1 MELSQDWHKRTNVRL
16 MDILSDIMKEPRPP
30 KVPKPTHG
38 YTIAETKPDG
48 RPNPEV
54 VTAPGVYF
62 PAKKGN
68 VIPLE
73 SRQGGGEVSPGGQP
87 PDWKSLFTPE
97 MEQNFQSWYAERAK
111 NMGLNPN
118 PDDPRHFY
126 DTRGA
131 WLKGH
136 RSTTE
141 HLPDTYKLPGHP
153 SFSDQS
159 IYYRPGMKAGR
170 WEGGKHIPSESRPS
184 LSDFNPKKPKLD
196 LSISNQGLSPYEKY
210 RIAGMPEFNQNKEI
224 SQSHSIPLGGKRGEL
239 NLSTTDEDSDF
250 MAKWNIPISTEAGST
265 IPLVPKQEGGEVNP
279 SLFKETS
286 LVNLGA
292 STQQG
297 IEAGHNT
304 SLLKSTPIHVSPW
317 VSNLESLEPK
327 PLPLTSTSLASYA
340 PQRNANEDTDT
351 ATPPPPP
358 KASSPELTPPPFS
371 ENTRSP
377 VFGSDQLAAYNKKY
391 GIAQAP
397 DLYERLKAAS
407 GAPGMTPL
415 LSRKEGGAVSPDP
428 DEGLTEEE
436 RKRRALLKSTGVSQ
450 EAVDAAARDPMGV
463 SLETPKEKGQTA
475 PVATLATEALS
486 KWKPPN
492 WQSVFVPEAKYREK
506 ALREMVTPKAGE
518 QPPGAAVTKK
528 MGEEKIGDME
538 LAKPEAKPLPT
549 GNLSDINK
557 EVLPS
562 GETRYSI
569 RGAEDQGGITTP
581 KGWVRP
587 TQEGA
592 LETLRPTLERGEKTR
607 REEALASL
615 GPKPTYYDVHPE
627 ERIMDL
633 AREETKP
640 SIDAIDK
647 SLGYYRNIIQGY
659 GTGPM
664 GPKAA
669 MRLREEASKQIPI
682 LEAEK
687 ARLTGTTAG
696 IPEKIFGSEEA
707 AVARAAGG
715 RAAPETQITLAKGA
729 VEEDLKRRGIDRPA
743 SKQEVLD
750 KILQVKKSSM
760 SGFDT
765 QDEAIQSAKELWVGM
780 GSPEG
785 FVPSAKMGTGNKW
798 VPQVIN
804 PNIASV
810 SMEQVKSPEFQNSLK
825 LQAEMWLR
833 GGGEPRFTGFGGS
846 IAMMEFYKIAG
857 QMAKERGMS
866 SQEIIAN
873 QMVLKGQKEATAGLI
888 KLRENSGAFEGMVDR
903 NIKLMTNISKNLD
916 RTQIPI
922 LNDVLRTGQ
931 IKLLSDPN
939 AIKLYDAVQTVV
951 TEYARMMGSMG
962 IGGAVI
968 QNEQRAIAN
977 KFIEAGF
984 TTEALIDVSN
994 FLKAEMKNKLDALDT
1009 SVKGSVGQIPSLP
1022 GEPTNVRPG
1031 GAGRPP
1037 ISGGN
1042 IAGGA
1047 AAPTVM
1053 TEQAARAALTAKG
1066 VTGPEQDNWIN
1077 QYKNAGKVQ

>member
-16 MDILSDIMKEPRPP
+16 VDILSDILKEPRPP

-73 SRQGGGEVSPGGQP
+73 SRQDGGEVGPGWQP
-87 PDWKSLFTPE
+87 PDWKSSFTPE
-97 MEQNFQSWYAERAK
+97 MEKNFQGWYAERAK

-170 WEGGKHIPSESRPS
+170 SEGG
-184 LSDFNPKKPKLD
+184 LSSF
-196 LSISNQGLSPYEKY
+196 
-210 RIAGMPEFNQNKEI
+210 APE
-224 SQSHSIPLGGKRGEL
+224 GKQT
-239 NLSTTDEDSDF
+239 STTGP
-250 MAKWNIPISTEAGST
+250 AEAGST
-265 IPLVPKQEGGEVNP
+265 MPLIPKQEGGEVNP

-286 LVNLGA
+286 YENLGA

-297 IEAGHNT
+297 IEAGRNT

-327 PLPLTSTSLASYA
+327 PLPLTSTLSLASYA
-340 PQRNANEDTDT
+340 PQRIWKPEEEELDT

-358 KASSPELTPPPFS
+358 KASSPELTPPPFK
-371 ENTRSP
+371 ENKGSP

-415 LSRKEGGAVSPDP
+415 LSRDVGGATSPNLE
-428 DEGLTEEE
+428 EGMTEEE
-436 RKRRALLKSTGVSQ
+436 RKRRVALLKTAFPI
-450 EAVDAAARDPMGV
+450 E
-463 SLETPKEKGQTA
+463 SLASSRVPTVIVPKAQKVEQT
-475 PVATLATEALS
+475 PVAGTEPT
-486 KWKPPN
+486 KPVEGGI
-492 WQSVFVPEAKYREK
+492 S
-506 ALREMVTPKAGE
+506 
-518 QPPGAAVTKK
+518 
-528 MGEEKIGDME
+528 
-538 LAKPEAKPLPT
+538 

-569 RGAEDQGGITTP
+569 RSAEGQGGITTP

-587 TQEGA
+587 TQEEA
-592 LETLRPTLERGEKTR
+592 LETLRPTLERGTKTR

-615 GPKPTYYDVHPE
+615 GPEPTYYDVHPE
-627 ERIMDL
+627 ERFMEM
-633 AREETKP
+633 AKGETKS
-640 SIDAIDK
+640 SIDAIQK
-647 SLGYYRNIIQGY
+647 SLDDAKNIAQGY
-659 GTGPM
+659 GLSQN
-664 GPKAA
+664 PKTARAQRDAA
-669 MRLREEASKQIPI
+669 LKNIPI
-682 LEAEK
+682 LTEQL

-696 IPEKIFGSEEA
+696 IPEKIFTSEERVAAAEARGMRKTAPLTQLGLETA
-707 AVARAAGG
+707 AVKQDLINKG
-715 RAAPETQITLAKGA
+715 ITNREPYPGEILAKQA
-729 VEEDLKRRGIDRPA
+729 
-743 SKQEVLD
+743 EVKGEGQKGYPD
-750 KILQVKKSSM
+750 KN
-760 SGFDT
+760 
-765 QDEAIQSAKELWVGM
+765 EAIKEAKDTWQKM
-780 GSPEG
+780 GKPEG
-785 FVPSAKMGTGNKW
+785 FVPSATLGAGNKW
-798 VPQVIN
+798 VPAVIP

-810 SMEQVKSPEFQNSLK
+810 SIGQISTPEMKNALELS
-825 LQAEMWLR
+825 ARMWLR
-833 GGGEPRFTGFGGS
+833 GGEPPRFPGMGGS
-846 IAMMEFYKIAG
+846 IAMMEFYKVAG
-857 QMAKERGMS
+857 RVAKEEGMGDKM
-866 SQEIIAN
+866 ILAN

-888 KLRENSGAFEGMVDR
+888 KLRANAGAFEGMVDR
-903 NIKLMTNISKNLD
+903 NINLMVDISKNLP
-916 RTQIPI
+916 RTSIPV
-922 LNDVLRTGQ
+922 LNDAIRTGQ
-931 IKLLSDPN
+931 IRLLSDPN

-984 TTEALIDVSN
+984 THKALVEVSK
-994 FLKAEMKNKLDALDT
+994 FLKSEMQNKIDALDS
-1009 SVKGSVGQIPSLP
+1009 SVQESVGKIPSLP
-1022 GEPTNVRPG
+1022 GEPKNVRPG
-1031 GAGRPP
+1031 GAAGSRAADF
-1037 ISGGN
+1037 GGN
-1042 IAGGA
+1042 PAGVGA
-1047 AAPTVM
+1047 PVVGGEERSTVGGKNYIKRNG
-1053 TEQAARAALTAKG
+1053 QWF
-1066 VTGPEQDNWIN
+1066 PE
-1077 QYKNAGKVQ
+1077 GE

>member
-16 MDILSDIMKEPRPP
+16 VDILSDILKEPRAP
-30 KVPKPTHG
+30 KAPRPTHG
-38 YTIAETKPDG
+38 YTIAEKA
-48 RPNPEV
+48 PEV

-73 SRQGGGEVSPGGQP
+73 SRQDGGEVGPGGQP

-97 MEQNFQSWYAERAK
+97 MEKNFQGWYAERAK

-118 PDDPRHFY
+118 SDDPRHFY

-159 IYYRPGMKAGR
+159 IYYRPGMKAGSG
-170 WEGGKHIPSESRPS
+170 EKGLSSFAPGGK
-184 LSDFNPKKPKLD
+184 
-196 LSISNQGLSPYEKY
+196 QT
-210 RIAGMPEFNQNKEI
+210 
-224 SQSHSIPLGGKRGEL
+224 
-239 NLSTTDEDSDF
+239 STTT
-250 MAKWNIPISTEAGST
+250 PTEAGST
-265 IPLVPKQEGGEVNP
+265 MPLIPKQDGGEVNP

-286 LVNLGA
+286 YENLGA

-297 IEAGHNT
+297 IEAGRNT

-327 PLPLTSTSLASYA
+327 PLPLTSTPSLASYA
-340 PQRNANEDTDT
+340 PQRNANQEDTDT

-358 KASSPELTPPPFS
+358 PPKASLPELTPPPFK
-371 ENTRSP
+371 ENKSSP
-377 VFGSDQLAAYNKKY
+377 MFGADQLAAYNKKY

-428 DEGLTEEE
+428 LEGLSEEE
-436 RKRRALLKSTGVSQ
+436 RKRRAELLKTAFPIESLASSRLPQESLAVSHEPTVTVPRAQKVEQTPVAGAEPTKPVEGGVS
-450 EAVDAAARDPMGV
+450 
-463 SLETPKEKGQTA
+463 
-475 PVATLATEALS
+475 
-486 KWKPPN
+486 
-492 WQSVFVPEAKYREK
+492 
-506 ALREMVTPKAGE
+506 
-518 QPPGAAVTKK
+518 
-528 MGEEKIGDME
+528 
-538 LAKPEAKPLPT
+538 
-549 GNLSDINK
+549 GNLSDIIK

-562 GETRYSI
+562 GETRYTI

-587 TQEGA
+587 TQEEA
-592 LETLRPTLERGEKTR
+592 LETLRPTLERGAKTR

-615 GPKPTYYDVHPE
+615 GPEPTYYDVHPE
-627 ERIMDL
+627 ERIMEM
-633 AREETKP
+633 AKGEIAP

-647 SLGYYRNIIQGY
+647 SLGYYRNIIQEY

-664 GPKAA
+664 SPKAA
-669 MRLREEASKQIPI
+669 RQLREEASKQIPI

-696 IPEKIFGSEEA
+696 IPEKIFGSEERVA
-707 AVARAAGG
+707 AAAARGMKAGAG
-715 RAAPETQITLAKGA
+715 ISKTPVELARGA
-729 VEEDLKRRGIDRPA
+729 VGEEKKKRGDNSPVTD
-743 SKQEVLD
+743 QEVLD
-750 KILQVKKSSM
+750 KMLQVKKSGAT
-760 SGFDT
+760 GFDT
-765 QDEAIQSAKELWVGM
+765 QEEAIQAAKELHVNM
-780 GSPEG
+780 GSPQG
-785 FVPSAKMGTGNKW
+785 FVPSAKMGPGNKW

-810 SMEQVKSPEFQNSLK
+810 SMEQIKSPEFQNSLK

-857 QMAKERGMS
+857 QMAQERGMT
-866 SQEIIAN
+866 SQMVIAN
-873 QMVLKGQKEATAGLI
+873 QMVLRGQKEATAGLI

-903 NIKLMTNISKNLD
+903 NITLMTNISKNLD
-916 RTQIPI
+916 RTQIPV

-962 IGGAVI
+962 VGASVI

-984 TTEALIDVSN
+984 THDALVEVSK
-994 FLKAEMKNKLDALDT
+994 FLKLEMRNKIDALDT
-1009 SVKGSVGQIPSLP
+1009 SVQGSVGQIPSLP
-1022 GEPTNVRPG
+1022 GEPKNVRPG
-1031 GAGRPP
+1031 EITPRLPGETVQQYLKRT
-1037 ISGGN
+1037 GG
-1042 IAGGA
+1042 
-1047 AAPTVM
+1047 
-1053 TEQAARAALTAKG
+1053 
-1066 VTGPEQDNWIN
+1066 
-1077 QYKNAGKVQ
+1077 